1 MVLWGFRWLK
11 LFLNPYAND
20 DFEHISESDR
30 RSYILGRLEGAE
42 FSEWS
47 WVVIVAGVGFFT
59 DAYSIFA
66 INMVMPMIDIIYYD
80 GQMPHNYGIAVGVV
94 TLGGSII
101 GQVSFGLAA
110 DIWGRRKMYGLELI
124 ITIGATLGVVMASNG
139 AYGSMSIIVW
149 LLIWRFVLGIGIGAD
164 YPLSAVICSEFAPT
178 HLRGRM
184 LTLVFACQPLGQ
196 LAASLVSLIAIVR
209 QRNGIPSDSTAYT
222 DSTPQNCN
230 EECMQTL
237 DSVWRWII
245 GVGVIPAVIALW
257 FRLTIIESP
266 RYTADVGQDSKK
278 AASELHRY
286 LLMQAE
292 PAGATS
298 TSLNIHPD
306 TTRRR
311 ISSGAVSGAMS
322 DESGQASRSP
332 SPRSVTRVE
341 LPGGDTVVKTDQQ
354 ETVRVFSLPPPPG
367 TSEQGQSNNLAS
379 PQQGNGNGNILSPFE
394 GHDPF
399 RQDLEQTVQNVVPP
413 PPSWKDFKKY
423 FWHDGNLRTL
433 MATSLCWFYLDL
445 PFYGLGMNS
454 PNIIS
459 VIWYGKS
466 DPPSQIY
473 KLLIHD
479 IWQSLVI
486 VSLGALIGC
495 AITFVA
501 IERLGRRNIQIIG
514 FFWLFVLFIII
525 GGSFYHLYEI
535 GGSAAIILLYIL
547 CQIFFNFGPNTTTY
561 IMPAELFPTRYRGLC
576 HGISAAFGKLGSVV
590 AQLFLAYI
598 NYGHGVNHTR
608 IEKWLPYSLL
618 IFSIFMLLGLITT
631 IRWIPAQEHGPDGTV
646 KTLEQWEVGRPTPN
660 GFSNT
665 WTARTVEIV
674 WKWLARLSMRLYLF
688 VDGLAGGDARERRD
702 MARLE
707 RESEEERERM
717 REMEEVERGRSGVHD
732 GGDRMMGFGMG
743 EVREE
748 RGPSPFVNG
757 SAHRS

>member
-1 MVLWGFRWLK
+1 
-11 LFLNPYAND
+11 
-20 DFEHISESDR
+20 
-30 RSYILGRLEGAE
+30 
-42 FSEWS
+42 
-47 WVVIVAGVGFFT
+47 
-59 DAYSIFA
+59 
-66 INMVMPMIDIIYYD
+66 
-80 GQMPHNYGIAVGVV
+80 
-94 TLGGSII
+94 
-101 GQVSFGLAA
+101 
-110 DIWGRRKMYGLELI
+110 
-124 ITIGATLGVVMASNG
+124 
-139 AYGSMSIIVW
+139 
-149 LLIWRFVLGIGIGAD
+149 
-164 YPLSAVICSEFAPT
+164 
-178 HLRGRM
+178 
-184 LTLVFACQPLGQ
+184 
-196 LAASLVSLIAIVR
+196 
-209 QRNGIPSDSTAYT
+209 
-222 DSTPQNCN
+222 
-230 EECMQTL
+230 
-237 DSVWRWII
+237 
-245 GVGVIPAVIALW
+245 
-257 FRLTIIESP
+257 
-266 RYTADVGQDSKK
+266 
-278 AASELHRY
+278 
-286 LLMQAE
+286 MQAE

-379 PQQGNGNGNILSPFE
+379 PQQGNGNILSPFE

-535 GGSAAIILLYIL
+535 GGSAAIIVLYIL
-547 CQIFFNFGPNTTTY
+547 CQIFFNFGKYSFILYPLVFLDHQNPN
-561 IMPAELFPTRYRGLC
+561 R
-576 HGISAAFGKLGSVV
+576 
-590 AQLFLAYI
+590 FLQ
-598 NYGHGVNHTR
+598 VQTPPHT
-608 IEKWLPYSLL
+608 SFVQLL
-618 IFSIFMLLGLITT
+618 IKS
-631 IRWIPAQEHGPDGTV
+631 PEH
-646 KTLEQWEVGRPTPN
+646 
-660 GFSNT
+660 NT
-665 WTARTVEIV
+665 DHN
-674 WKWLARLSMRLYLF
+674 L
-688 VDGLAGGDARERRD
+688 
-702 MARLE
+702 
-707 RESEEERERM
+707 
-717 REMEEVERGRSGVHD
+717 
-732 GGDRMMGFGMG
+732 
-743 EVREE
+743 
-748 RGPSPFVNG
+748 
-757 SAHRS
+757 